1 MKNMSPRG
9 FGWLPDLPDHR
20 DKMFAAA
27 RPPVK
32 VLPVK
37 VDLTRKCPPVYDQ
50 GSLGSCTA
58 NALGGAFQFEQM
70 QQQKIAFMPS
80 RLFIYYNERV
90 IENSVASDSGA
101 MLRDGIK
108 TIAKQGVC
116 GEEIWPYF
124 IKKFAVKPT
133 SKCYSQALDNQAL
146 KYMRLTHDLQEMQVC
161 LADGYPFVF
170 GFTVYESFLSDK
182 VAMNGIVPFPKKTER
197 AVGGHA
203 VMAVGYNDAKKCFI
217 ARNSWGES
225 WGNQGYFTIPYNY
238 VTNPEL
244 TDDFW
249 TIRLVE

>member
-1 MKNMSPRG
+1 MKNMSSRG

-32 VLPVK
+32 VLPAK
-37 VDLTRKCPPVYDQ
+37 VDLTGKCPAVYDQ

-58 NALGGAFQFEQM
+58 NALGGAFQFEQK
-70 QQQKIAFMPS
+70 QQQKTAFMPS

-116 GEEIWPYF
+116 AEEIWPYV
-124 IKKFAVKPT
+124 IKKFAVKPAV
-133 SKCYSQALDNQAL
+133 KCYSQALNNQAL

-197 AVGGHA
+197 VVGGHA
-203 VMAVGYNDAKKCFI
+203 VMAVGYNDDKKYFI

-225 WGNQGYFTIPYNY
+225 WGNQGYFTIPYMY
-238 VTNPEL
+238 VTNASL
-244 TDDFW
+244 ADDFW

>member
-1 MKNMSPRG
+1 MKNMSSRG

-20 DKMFAAA
+20 DIMFAAA

-32 VLPVK
+32 VLPSK
-37 VDLTRKCPPVYDQ
+37 VDLTKKCPAVYDQ
-50 GSLGSCTA
+50 GALGSCTA

-70 QQQKIAFMPS
+70 QQKKIAFMPS

-116 GEEIWPYF
+116 AEEIWPYL
-124 IKKFAVKPT
+124 IKKFAVKPA
-133 SKCYSQALDNQAL
+133 SKCYGQALDNQAL

-170 GFTVYESFLSDK
+170 GFTVYESFLSEK
-182 VAMNGIVPFPKKTER
+182 VTMNGIVPFPKKTER
-197 AVGGHA
+197 VVGGHA
-203 VMAVGYNDAKKCFI
+203 VMAVGYNDDKKCFI

-225 WGNQGYFTIPYNY
+225 WGNQGYFTIPYKY
-238 VTNPEL
+238 VTNSGL